1 MKKIRQF
8 FLIFSIGLLFSAAQL
23 AEASTPTYGGTLIIG
38 VNGDLD
44 TFNPLFSESSLSQE
58 INHLVLLG
66 LADLDEKSDFTPELA
81 SSWERSND
89 NLQLTYHLRKD
100 AVWSDGV
107 PITAEDVKF
116 TFELLMD
123 TTVASPRQGVTEYIK
138 RVVVSDPH
146 TVTFEF
152 TEAYPDQIFD
162 TAWEILP
169 KHVLAN
175 ADRKTLRSHEFGRK
189 PISSGPFIL
198 KKWVSQQYIELAP
211 NERYFGGRP
220 YLDRVIFKVV
230 PDQTNLLMQLQTG
243 EVDMMVG
250 VPPAE
255 VESLRKT
262 NPNLGIYPVSGRVYN
277 YIGYNLKSPL
287 FADTQVRQA
296 LTIAIDRKG
305 IIQALLYGFGTP
317 CRGPLPPMVSWAYS
331 EDVQEF
337 EYNPKKARA
346 ALAQQGWV
354 DRDADGWLDKDGR
367 RFEFT
372 LKTAAGNQLRSDVAV
387 IVQEQ
392 LRQIGIKV
400 QVETVEWATMIGELR
415 DGKFEACM
423 GGWSMSFN
431 IDLTPIFHSE
441 SVEMFNY
448 VGYANRQVDG
458 LIEKGREE
466 MNRAVAGPIWKETQ
480 QLIYADQPYTFLFWV
495 DKIVAINKSIKNAT
509 PIPLSSVYG
518 LEGWYR
524 AKP

>member
-1 MKKIRQF
+1 MKNFRQL
-8 FLIFSIGLLFSAAQL
+8 FLILLLLVAITPI

-81 SSWERSND
+81 SSWERSKD
-89 NLQLTYHLRKD
+89 NLKLTYHLRKD

-107 PITAEDVKF
+107 PLTAEDVKF
-116 TFELLMD
+116 TFDLMMD

-138 RVVVSDPH
+138 RVVVGDAH

-152 TEAYPDQIFD
+152 TEAYPDQMFD

-169 KHVLAN
+169 KHILAN
-175 ADRKTLRSHEFGRK
+175 ADRKTLRKHSFSRN
-189 PISSGPFIL
+189 PISSGPFVL

-220 YLDRVIFKVV
+220 YLDRVIFKIV

-243 EVDMMVG
+243 EVDMVVG
-250 VPPAE
+250 VPPSE
-255 VESLRKT
+255 VELLQTK
-262 NPNLGIYPVSGRVYN
+262 NPNLNIYPVSGRVYN
-277 YIGYNLKSPL
+277 YIGYNLKNPL
-287 FADTQVRQA
+287 FTEVQVRRA
-296 LTIAIDRKG
+296 LAMAIDRDG

-331 EDVQEF
+331 EEVQEF
-337 EYNPKKARA
+337 PFNPKRA
-346 ALAQQGWV
+346 KEQLAEAGWR
-354 DRDADGWLDKDGR
+354 DSDADGWLDKDGR

-372 LKTAAGNQLRSDVAV
+372 LKTTAGNQLRSDVAV

-392 LRQIGIKV
+392 LRQVGVKV
-400 QVETVEWATMIGELR
+400 DIATVEWATLVGELR
-415 DGKFEACM
+415 EGKFDACM

-441 SVEMFNY
+441 SAEMFNY
-448 VGYANRQVDG
+448 VGYSNPQVDR

-518 LEGWYR
+518 LEKWYR